1 MLQMVSNCIYISYC
15 KNYKK
20 EYNSENMF
28 VAYLENTCITSE
40 ILEEAFSIL
49 CAVLYVLY
57 VIDCKMA
64 VACDILM
71 L

>member
-1 MLQMVSNCIYISYC
+1 
-15 KNYKK
+15 
-20 EYNSENMF
+20 MF

>member
-15 KNYKK
+15 KNDEKD
-20 EYNSENMF
+20 YNSEKY
-28 VAYLENTCITSE
+28 VCGIPGNTCITSE